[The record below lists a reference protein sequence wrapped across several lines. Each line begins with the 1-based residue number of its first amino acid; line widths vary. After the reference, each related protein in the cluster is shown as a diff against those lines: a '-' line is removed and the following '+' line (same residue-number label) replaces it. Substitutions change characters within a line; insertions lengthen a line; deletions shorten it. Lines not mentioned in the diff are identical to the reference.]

1 MRQESKTFCGTQ
13 AVPRRLAIIR
23 SVTPSGAIGIDP
35 SGKREWHASM
45 PDRSGPGIA
54 GGPEA
59 VADRVNWHEVAK
71 LVHHGC
77 PPSLA
82 LKILE

>member
-1 MRQESKTFCGTQ
+1 MSSHVTTAPRHSDLDSEEL
-13 AVPRRLAIIR
+13 AVHRWRVMQLTRLGLSL
-23 SVTPSGAIGIDP
+23 SVA
-35 SGKREWHASM
+35 
-45 PDRSGPGIA
+45 
-54 GGPEA
+54 EA

-82 LKILE
+82 LMILE